1 MKKIQSLTVN
11 GNVTTMSN
19 ANLCST
25 EQAVH
30 FILHVKIRKLVRERL
45 IIKLVC
51 HIRNIYQHTNT
62 TQKCLTSKAHYISF
76 SILLKTK
83 AMVGESR
90 RSDNGGEAER
100 KDNNDTGN
108 LINILIVT
116 ITVKM
121 CPNTLWYKFH

>member
-1 MKKIQSLTVN
+1 M
-11 GNVTTMSN
+11 
-19 ANLCST
+19 
-25 EQAVH
+25 
-30 FILHVKIRKLVRERL
+30 L
-45 IIKLVC
+45 I
-51 HIRNIYQHTNT
+51 HTL
-62 TQKCLTSKAHYISF
+62 TQKCLTSKAHHISF

-116 ITVKM
+116 KCVQILYGINFTK
-121 CPNTLWYKFH
+121 LIFRI